1 MRKGDPDSALAL
13 LKDWHDFQVRVLG
26 ADSHEVATILD
37 TMGQCEL
44 LRTKVPGHLDRAET
58 LFRKSLAIR
67 EKNPAGDEFA
77 LATIRMRIGEM
88 YYQQKRHEQA
98 APLIE
103 QGAAELR
110 RLYGPQHPNLPK
122 PLLVLARLKIATGDL
137 DAAEALFGEIHA
149 LPVKSNKV
157 KNLGYTGDLTKL
169 ADLFD
174 KRGEPARAG
183 AIRTLMAEF

>member
-1 MRKGDPDSALAL
+1 
-13 LKDWHDFQVRVLG
+13 
-26 ADSHEVATILD
+26 
-37 TMGQCEL
+37 
-44 LRTKVPGHLDRAET
+44 
-58 LFRKSLAIR
+58 
-67 EKNPAGDEFA
+67 
-77 LATIRMRIGEM
+77 MRIGEM

-137 DAAEALFGEIHA
+137 DAAEALFREIHA